1 MPSRVGFI
9 KGTNDTIIRVSHI
22 YQVAISTF
30 FLPLGL
36 SLILMASL
44 YLVKIELRV
53 SLFRQSP
60 QATK

>member
-53 SLFRQSP
+53 SLFRQSL
-60 QATK
+60 QATQ